1 MYVCFSTSQKQD
13 LGAERISNVHGAAL
27 EVQCGQSYQITLAR

>member
-13 LGAERISNVHGAAL
+13 LGAWRTRSVHGAAL
-27 EVQCGQSYQITLAR
+27 EVQRGQSYQITLVR